1 MKKILI
7 LIALVGLLIACG
19 KKEEVKIT
27 KIGISQ
33 IVEHPALD
41 GAREGFIKAL
51 ADNGYIDGENIVLDY
66 QNAQNDISIAQTI
79 ATGFA
84 SDNVDLILAIAT
96 PSAQAAYNA
105 TKEIPILITAVT
117 DPVSAGLVKT
127 NENPETNVSGT
138 SDATPIK
145 SQFKLITE
153 LLPNAKKIGIVYN
166 TSEQNSLVQVAQAK
180 VEAELLGL
188 EIVETGVTS
197 VNELAQALDALLP
210 KVDVLYTPTDN
221 MVVSATPLVVQK
233 AKDNNTPMIGCIED
247 QVVTGALATET
258 IDYYKLGY
266 QTGERAVEVLNGKDI
281 SSIPVETL
289 NNTELVINKT
299 TADLL
304 GIQLNEEL
312 LARARV
318 IE

>member
-7 LIALVGLLIACG
+7 LITLVGLLLACG
-19 KKEEVKIT
+19 KKEEENIT

-51 ADNGYIDGENIVLDY
+51 NDNGYVDGENILIDY
-66 QNAQNDISIAQTI
+66 QNAQNDMSIAQTI

-84 SDNVDLILAIAT
+84 NEKVDMILAIAT

-105 TKEIPILITAVT
+105 TKDIPILITAVT
-117 DPVSAGLVKT
+117 DPVSAGLIKS
-127 NENPETNVSGT
+127 NEKPETNVSGT

-145 SQFKLITE
+145 SQFKLIKE
-153 LLPNAKKIGIVYN
+153 LLPTAKKVGIIYN
-166 TSEQNSLVQVAQAK
+166 TGEQNSLVQVEQAK

-188 EIVETGVTS
+188 EIVEAGITS
-197 VNELAQALDALLP
+197 VNEISQALDTLLT
-210 KVDVLYTPTDN
+210 KVDLLYTPTDN
-221 MVVSATPLVVQK
+221 MVVAATPLVIQK
-233 AKDNNTPMIGCIED
+233 TKEKNIPMIGCIED
-247 QVVTGALATET
+247 QIVAGALATET

-299 TADLL
+299 TAELL
-304 GIQLNEEL
+304 GIELNEEL
-312 LARARV
+312 LARAKV

>member
-7 LIALVGLLIACG
+7 LITMVTLLLACG
-19 KKEEVKIT
+19 KDKEKKLT

-51 ADNGYIDGENIVLDY
+51 TDNGYIDGSNIILDY
-66 QNAQNDISIAQTI
+66 QNAQNDISVAQSI

-84 SDNVDLILAIAT
+84 SDNVDMILAIAT

-105 TKEIPILITAVT
+105 TKDIPILITAVT
-117 DPVSAGLVKT
+117 DPVSAGLVKS
-127 NENPETNVSGT
+127 NENPRTNVSGT

-145 SQFKLITE
+145 SQFKLIKE

-180 VEAELLGL
+180 AEAKVLGL
-188 EIVETGVTS
+188 EIIESGITN
-197 VNELAQALDALLP
+197 VNEISQALDVLLS
-210 KVDVLYTPTDN
+210 KIDVLYTPTDN

-233 AKDNNTPMIGCIED
+233 AKENNVPMIGCLED
-247 QVVTGALATET
+247 QIVTGALATET

-299 TADLL
+299 TAELL
-304 GIQLNEEL
+304 GIELNEEL
-312 LARARV
+312 LARAKV

>member
-7 LIALVGLLIACG
+7 LITMVTLLLACG
-19 KKEEVKIT
+19 KDEEKKLT

-51 ADNGYIDGENIVLDY
+51 TDNGYIDGSNIILDY
-66 QNAQNDISIAQTI
+66 QNAQNDISVAQSI

-84 SDNVDLILAIAT
+84 SDNVDMILAIAT

-105 TKEIPILITAVT
+105 TKDIPILITAVT
-117 DPVSAGLVKT
+117 DPVSAGLVKS
-127 NENPETNVSGT
+127 NENPRTNVSGT

-145 SQFKLITE
+145 SQFKLIKE

-180 VEAELLGL
+180 AEAKVLGL
-188 EIVETGVTS
+188 EIIESGITN
-197 VNELAQALDALLP
+197 VNEISQALDVLLS
-210 KVDVLYTPTDN
+210 KIDVLYTPTDN

-233 AKDNNTPMIGCIED
+233 AKENNVPMIGCIED
-247 QVVTGALATET
+247 QIVTGALATGT

-299 TADLL
+299 TAELL
-304 GIQLNEEL
+304 GIELNEEL
-312 LARARV
+312 LARAKV

>member
-7 LIALVGLLIACG
+7 LITLVGLLLACG
-19 KKEEVKIT
+19 KKEEENIT

-41 GAREGFIKAL
+41 GARKGFIKAL
-51 ADNGYIDGENIVLDY
+51 NDNGYVDGENILIDY
-66 QNAQNDISIAQTI
+66 QNAQNDMSIAQTI

-84 SDNVDLILAIAT
+84 NEKVDMILAIAT

-105 TKEIPILITAVT
+105 TKDIPILITAVT
-117 DPVSAGLVKT
+117 DPVSAGLIKS
-127 NENPETNVSGT
+127 NEKPETNVSGT

-145 SQFKLITE
+145 SQFKLIKE
-153 LLPNAKKIGIVYN
+153 LLPTAKKVGIIYN
-166 TSEQNSLVQVAQAK
+166 TGEQNSLVQVEQAK

-188 EIVETGVTS
+188 EIVEAGITS
-197 VNELAQALDALLP
+197 VNEISQALDTLLT
-210 KVDVLYTPTDN
+210 KVDLLYTPTDN
-221 MVVSATPLVVQK
+221 MVVAATPLVIQK
-233 AKDNNTPMIGCIED
+233 TKEKNIPMIGCIED
-247 QVVTGALATET
+247 QIVAGALATET

-299 TADLL
+299 TAELL
-304 GIQLNEEL
+304 GIELNEEL
-312 LARARV
+312 LARAKV

>member
-7 LIALVGLLIACG
+7 LITMVTLLLACG
-19 KKEEVKIT
+19 KDKEKKLT

-51 ADNGYIDGENIVLDY
+51 TDNGYIDGSNIILDY
-66 QNAQNDISIAQTI
+66 QNAQNDISVAQSI

-84 SDNVDLILAIAT
+84 SDNVDMILAIAT

-105 TKEIPILITAVT
+105 TKDIPILITAVT
-117 DPVSAGLVKT
+117 DPVSAGLVKS
-127 NENPETNVSGT
+127 NENPRTNVSGT

-145 SQFKLITE
+145 SQFKLIKE

-180 VEAELLGL
+180 AEAKVLGL
-188 EIVETGVTS
+188 EIIESGITN
-197 VNELAQALDALLP
+197 VNEISQALDVLLS
-210 KVDVLYTPTDN
+210 KIDVLYTPTDN

-233 AKDNNTPMIGCIED
+233 AKENNVPMIGCIED
-247 QVVTGALATET
+247 QIVTGALATET

-299 TADLL
+299 TAELL
-304 GIQLNEEL
+304 GIELNEEL
-312 LARARV
+312 LARAKV

>member
-7 LIALVGLLIACG
+7 LITMVTLLLACG
-19 KKEEVKIT
+19 KDKEKKLT

-41 GAREGFIKAL
+41 DAREGFIKAL
-51 ADNGYIDGENIVLDY
+51 TDNGYIDGSNIILDY
-66 QNAQNDISIAQTI
+66 QNAQNDISVAQSI

-84 SDNVDLILAIAT
+84 SDNVDMILAIAT

-105 TKEIPILITAVT
+105 TKDIPILITAVT
-117 DPVSAGLVKT
+117 DPVSAGLVKS
-127 NENPETNVSGT
+127 NENPRTNVSGT

-145 SQFKLITE
+145 SQFKLIKE

-180 VEAELLGL
+180 AEAKVLGL
-188 EIVETGVTS
+188 EIIESGITN
-197 VNELAQALDALLP
+197 VNEISQALDVLLS
-210 KVDVLYTPTDN
+210 KIDVLYTPTDN

-233 AKDNNTPMIGCIED
+233 AKENNVPMIGCIED
-247 QVVTGALATET
+247 QIVTGALATET

-299 TADLL
+299 TAELL
-304 GIQLNEEL
+304 GIELNEEL
-312 LARARV
+312 LARAKV

>member
-7 LIALVGLLIACG
+7 LITMVTLLLACG
-19 KKEEVKIT
+19 KDEEKKLT

-51 ADNGYIDGENIVLDY
+51 TDNGYIDGSNIILDY
-66 QNAQNDISIAQTI
+66 QNAQNDISVAQSI

-84 SDNVDLILAIAT
+84 SDNVDMILAIAT

-105 TKEIPILITAVT
+105 TKDIPILITAVT
-117 DPVSAGLVKT
+117 DPVSAGLVKS
-127 NENPETNVSGT
+127 NENPRTNVSGT

-145 SQFKLITE
+145 SQFKLIKE

-180 VEAELLGL
+180 AEAKVLGL
-188 EIVETGVTS
+188 EIIESGITN
-197 VNELAQALDALLP
+197 VNEISQALDVLLS
-210 KVDVLYTPTDN
+210 KIDVLYTPTDN

-233 AKDNNTPMIGCIED
+233 AKENNVPMIGCIED
-247 QVVTGALATET
+247 QIVTGALATET

-299 TADLL
+299 TAELL
-304 GIQLNEEL
+304 GIELNEEL
-312 LARARV
+312 LARAKV